1 MSNTFTQ
8 AYTTALPSVPDTATE
23 KPPTSPIMESLDV
36 EPAATSTELSANVQR
51 VEMITTEIL
60 QHKRQVFHSFIQI
73 GLLLD
78 EARGRLK
85 KEGQWLYWL
94 KNSVD
99 ISPRMAQRY
108 IQVAQAFP
116 DATAMSHLGMT
127 KALALLALPEA
138 QRENFINELHEVN
151 GKQKTV
157 SNMSVRELHRAIH
170 EKMELD
176 KLDDVSAEEDGK
188 IANKDEK
195 SPSKLLP
202 VVHRKNQ
209 NPAGQNCP
217 EKQTEP
223 SGFGKLTA
231 DIESAQTYL
240 DSIVKLLERQGAN
253 DVEQGR
259 IADDLRLLHQ
269 KVIQCLSLAK
279 LEIPTNG

>member
-8 AYTTALPSVPDTATE
+8 AHTTALPSAPNTTTE
-23 KPPTSPIMESLDV
+23 ILPTSPIMESLDV

-231 DIESAQTYL
+231 DIESALTYL

>member
-8 AYTTALPSVPDTATE
+8 AHTTALPSAPNTTTE
-23 KPPTSPIMESLDV
+23 ILPTSPIMESLDV

>member
-8 AYTTALPSVPDTATE
+8 AYTTALPSAPDTATE
-23 KPPTSPIMESLDV
+23 KPPTSPVTELLDV
-36 EPAATSTELSANVQR
+36 EPAATSTELLANVQR

-157 SNMSVRELHRAIH
+157 SNMSGDHYLEA
-170 EKMELD
+170 
-176 KLDDVSAEEDGK
+176 
-188 IANKDEK
+188 
-195 SPSKLLP
+195 
-202 VVHRKNQ
+202 
-209 NPAGQNCP
+209 
-217 EKQTEP
+217 
-223 SGFGKLTA
+223 GKLP
-231 DIESAQTYL
+231 L
-240 DSIVKLLERQGAN
+240 G
-253 DVEQGR
+253 
-259 IADDLRLLHQ
+259 
-269 KVIQCLSLAK
+269 
-279 LEIPTNG
+279 

>member
-8 AYTTALPSVPDTATE
+8 AHTTALPSAPNTTTE
-23 KPPTSPIMESLDV
+23 ILPTSPIMESLDV

-157 SNMSVRELHRAIH
+157 SNMSVRELHHAIH

-195 SPSKLLP
+195 SPSKILQ

>member
-8 AYTTALPSVPDTATE
+8 AYTTALPSAPDTATE
-23 KPPTSPIMESLDV
+23 KPPTSPVTELLDV
-36 EPAATSTELSANVQR
+36 EPAATSTELSTNVQR
-51 VEMITTEIL
+51 VETITTEIL

-223 SGFGKLTA
+223 SGLEKLTA

-253 DVEQGR
+253 DIEQGR

>member
-8 AYTTALPSVPDTATE
+8 AYTTALPSAPDTATE
-23 KPPTSPIMESLDV
+23 KPPTSPVTELLDV
-36 EPAATSTELSANVQR
+36 EPAATSTELTANVQR

-223 SGFGKLTA
+223 SGLGKLTA

-253 DVEQGR
+253 DIEQGR

>member
-8 AYTTALPSVPDTATE
+8 AHTTALPSAPNTTTE
-23 KPPTSPIMESLDV
+23 ILPTSPIMESLDV

-176 KLDDVSAEEDGK
+176 KLDDLSAEEDGK

-253 DVEQGR
+253 DIEQGR

>member
-8 AYTTALPSVPDTATE
+8 AHTTALPSAPNTTTE
-23 KPPTSPIMESLDV
+23 ILPTSPIMESLDV

-195 SPSKLLP
+195 SPSKSLL

-209 NPAGQNCP
+209 NLAGQNCP

-223 SGFGKLTA
+223 SGLGKLTA

-253 DVEQGR
+253 DVEQGQ
-259 IADDLRLLHQ
+259 IADDLRSLHH

>member
-8 AYTTALPSVPDTATE
+8 AHTTALPSAPNTTTE
-23 KPPTSPIMESLDV
+23 ILPTSPIMESLDV

-127 KALALLALPEA
+127 KALALLALPET
-138 QRENFINELHEVN
+138 QRESFINELHEVN

-157 SNMSVRELHRAIH
+157 RDMSVRELHRAIH
-170 EKMELD
+170 EKMEPD
-176 KLDDVSAEEDGK
+176 KPDNVSVEEDSK

-195 SPSKLLP
+195 SQSKSLL

-209 NPAGQNCP
+209 NLAGQNCP

-223 SGFGKLTA
+223 SGLGKLTA

-253 DVEQGR
+253 DVEQGQ
-259 IADDLRLLHQ
+259 IADDLRSLHH

>member
-8 AYTTALPSVPDTATE
+8 AHTTALPSAPNTTTE
-23 KPPTSPIMESLDV
+23 ILPTSPIMESLDV

-240 DSIVKLLERQGAN
+240 DSIVKLLERQGAH

>member
-8 AYTTALPSVPDTATE
+8 AHTTALPSAPNTTTE
-23 KPPTSPIMESLDV
+23 ILPTSPIMESLDV

-157 SNMSVRELHRAIH
+157 SNMSVRELHHAIH

-259 IADDLRLLHQ
+259 VADDLRLLHQ

>member
-8 AYTTALPSVPDTATE
+8 AHTTALPSAPNTTTE
-23 KPPTSPIMESLDV
+23 ILPTSPIMESLDV

-176 KLDDVSAEEDGK
+176 KLDDLSAEEDGK

>member
-23 KPPTSPIMESLDV
+23 KPPTSPVTELLDV
-36 EPAATSTELSANVQR
+36 EPAATSTELSTNVQR
-51 VEMITTEIL
+51 VETITTEIL
-60 QHKRQVFHSFIQI
+60 QHKRQVAHSFIQI

-195 SPSKLLP
+195 SPSKLFP
-202 VVHRKNQ
+202 VVYRKNQ

-231 DIESAQTYL
+231 GIESAQTYL

>member
-8 AYTTALPSVPDTATE
+8 AYTTALPSAPNTTTE
-23 KPPTSPIMESLDV
+23 ILPTSPIMESLDV

-85 KEGQWLYWL
+85 KEGQWLYCL

>member
-8 AYTTALPSVPDTATE
+8 AHTTALPSAPNTTTE
-23 KPPTSPIMESLDV
+23 ILPTSPIMESLDV

-157 SNMSVRELHRAIH
+157 SNMSVRELRCAIH

>member
-1 MSNTFTQ
+1 MSDTFTQ
-8 AYTTALPSVPDTATE
+8 LHTTALPSPLSTTAE
-23 KPPTSPIMESLDV
+23 APLTSPVTEFLDA
-36 EPAATSTELSANVQR
+36 EQATTSTELSANTQR
-51 VEMITTEIL
+51 VETITTEIL
-60 QHKRQVFHSFIQI
+60 QHKCQVVHSFIQI

-85 KEGQWLYWL
+85 KEGQWLHWL

-138 QRENFINELHEVN
+138 QRESFINELHEVN
-151 GKQKTV
+151 GKQKAV
-157 SNMSVRELHRAIH
+157 RDMSVRELHRAIH
-170 EKMELD
+170 EKMEPD
-176 KLDDVSAEEDGK
+176 KPDNVPVEEDGK

-209 NPAGQNCP
+209 GPAGRDCP

-223 SGFGKLTA
+223 SGLGKLTA

-240 DSIVKLLERQGAN
+240 DSIVKLLERQGAD
-253 DVEQGR
+253 DVGQGQ
-259 IADDLRLLHQ
+259 IADDLRSLHN
-269 KVIQCLSLAK
+269 KILQCLNLAK
-279 LEIPTNG
+279 LEIPAN

>member
-8 AYTTALPSVPDTATE
+8 AHTTALPSAPNTTTE
-23 KPPTSPIMESLDV
+23 ILPTSPIMESLDV

-157 SNMSVRELHRAIH
+157 SNMSVRELHHAIH
-170 EKMELD
+170 EK
-176 KLDDVSAEEDGK
+176 
-188 IANKDEK
+188 K
-195 SPSKLLP
+195 SLINWMMCLL
-202 VVHRKNQ
+202 RKM
-209 NPAGQNCP
+209 A
-217 EKQTEP
+217 KSQT
-223 SGFGKLTA
+223 KM
-231 DIESAQTYL
+231 
-240 DSIVKLLERQGAN
+240 KN
-253 DVEQGR
+253 
-259 IADDLRLLHQ
+259 LHQ
-269 KVIQCLSLAK
+269 NYSR
-279 LEIPTNG
+279 

>member
-8 AYTTALPSVPDTATE
+8 AHTTALPSAPNTTTE
-23 KPPTSPIMESLDV
+23 ILPTSPIMESLDV

-279 LEIPTNG
+279 LEIPNNG

>member
-8 AYTTALPSVPDTATE
+8 AHTTALPSAPNTTTE
-23 KPPTSPIMESLDV
+23 ILPTSPIMESLDV

-157 SNMSVRELHRAIH
+157 SNMSVRELHRTIH

>member
-23 KPPTSPIMESLDV
+23 KPPTSPVTELLDV
-36 EPAATSTELSANVQR
+36 EPAATSTELSTNVQR
-51 VEMITTEIL
+51 VETITTEIL
-60 QHKRQVFHSFIQI
+60 QHKRQVAHSFIQI

-85 KEGQWLYWL
+85 KEGQRLYWL

-231 DIESAQTYL
+231 GIESAQTYL

>member
-8 AYTTALPSVPDTATE
+8 AYTTALPSVSDTATE
-23 KPPTSPIMESLDV
+23 KPPTSPVTELLDV
-36 EPAATSTELSANVQR
+36 EPAATSTELSTNVQR
-51 VEMITTEIL
+51 VETITTEIL
-60 QHKRQVFHSFIQI
+60 QHKRQVAHSFIQI

-157 SNMSVRELHRAIH
+157 SNMSVRELHHAIH

-176 KLDDVSAEEDGK
+176 KLDDVSAEEDSK

-209 NPAGQNCP
+209 NPASQDFP

>member
-8 AYTTALPSVPDTATE
+8 AHTTALPSAPNTATE
-23 KPPTSPIMESLDV
+23 ILPTSPIMESLDV

-195 SPSKLLP
+195 SPSKSLL

-209 NPAGQNCP
+209 NLAGQNCP

-223 SGFGKLTA
+223 SGLGKLTA

-253 DVEQGR
+253 DVEQGQ
-259 IADDLRLLHQ
+259 IADDLRSLHH

>member
-8 AYTTALPSVPDTATE
+8 AHTTALPSAPNTTTE
-23 KPPTSPIMESLDV
+23 ILPTSPIMESLDV

-253 DVEQGR
+253 DIEQGR

>member
-8 AYTTALPSVPDTATE
+8 AHTTALPSAPNTTTE
-23 KPPTSPIMESLDV
+23 ILPTSPIMESLDV
-36 EPAATSTELSANVQR
+36 EPAATSTELLANVQR

-138 QRENFINELHEVN
+138 QREKFINELHEVN

-157 SNMSVRELHRAIH
+157 SNMSARELHRAIH
-170 EKMELD
+170 EKMEPD
-176 KLDDVSAEEDGK
+176 KPDNVSVEEDSK

-195 SPSKLLP
+195 SQSKSLL

-209 NPAGQNCP
+209 NLAGQNCP

-223 SGFGKLTA
+223 SGLGKLTA

>member
-8 AYTTALPSVPDTATE
+8 AYTTALPSAPDTATE
-23 KPPTSPIMESLDV
+23 KPPTSPVTELLDV
-36 EPAATSTELSANVQR
+36 EPAATSTELLANVQR

-195 SPSKLLP
+195 SPPKLFP

>member
-23 KPPTSPIMESLDV
+23 KPPTSPVTELLDV

-209 NPAGQNCP
+209 NPAGQNGP

-231 DIESAQTYL
+231 GIESAQTYL

-253 DVEQGR
+253 DVEQGQ
-259 IADDLRLLHQ
+259 IADDLRSLHH

>member
-8 AYTTALPSVPDTATE
+8 AHTTALPSAPNTTTE
-23 KPPTSPIMESLDV
+23 ILPTSPIMESLDV

-99 ISPRMAQRY
+99 ISPRVAQRY

>member
-8 AYTTALPSVPDTATE
+8 AYTTALPSAPDTATE
-23 KPPTSPIMESLDV
+23 KPPTSPVTELLDV
-36 EPAATSTELSANVQR
+36 EPAATSTELLANVQR

>member
-8 AYTTALPSVPDTATE
+8 AHTTALPSAPNTTTE
-23 KPPTSPIMESLDV
+23 ILPTSPIMESLDV

-60 QHKRQVFHSFIQI
+60 QHKRQVVHSFIQI

>member
-8 AYTTALPSVPDTATE
+8 AYTTALPSAPDTATE
-23 KPPTSPIMESLDV
+23 KPPTSPVTELLDV
-36 EPAATSTELSANVQR
+36 EPAATSTELLANVQR

-209 NPAGQNCP
+209 NLAGQNCP

-223 SGFGKLTA
+223 SGLGKLTA